1 MPKMPAGR
9 EGSIAGGI
17 LTHRYA
23 RAQVLEPWLGLV
35 AVRGEVIVQFWL
47 KPGAAAVTLGTG
59 GAAGGEDTGHRSG
72 GFYSAL
78 PMKVPR
84 AWAHES
90 D

>member
-23 RAQVLEPWLGLV
+23 RAQVLEPWLDLV

-47 KPGAAAVTLGTG
+47 RPGAAAVTLGAGEERPG
-59 GAAGGEDTGHRSG
+59 GADTGHRSG
-72 GFYSAL
+72 GFYEHC
-78 PMKVPR
+78 R
-84 AWAHES
+84 
-90 D
+90 